1 MNNEKQPNPNP
12 NDEIDLGVLFSKI
25 KRGFNRLGNSLLRAF
40 LRFYLYLKSNV
51 FWLGGIIVFGSSIG
65 LMLEYRQGELFEVN
79 VLVKPSLDAKN
90 YLYATIDDIN
100 TNIEAQDTAFL
111 SSLGMDIR
119 RMDGFEIKIVSLK
132 ADNIEKLEKE
142 LQFLNVLK
150 ESGLDEFTEQLTN
163 SILQDRA
170 TQELLITFYFTDPEI
185 GEEYAQKI
193 VNFLNINPYYKKLE
207 QVLISN
213 AEARILRNEELIAQV
228 DGLIENYT
236 KMMVEQ
242 QPATSGSLVLENK
255 EPLNVPSLFTLK
267 NELIK
272 DTEAKRVE
280 LENRNGP
287 VLVLSVGKAR
297 MANIHVVYK
306 KAVYIPAFLL
316 AVFFAISLLKAINR
330 KAQNMILN

>member
-1 MNNEKQPNPNP
+1 MSTEQQLKPTSS
-12 NDEIDLGVLFSKI
+12 DEIDLGLLFSKI
-25 KRGFNRLGNSLLRAF
+25 RSGFNRMGNSLLRGF
-40 LRFYLYLKSNV
+40 LLLYLYLKSNII
-51 FWLGGIIVFGSSIG
+51 WLAGLIVLGSSIG
-65 LMLEYRQGELFEVN
+65 LMLEYKDGELHEVN

-90 YLYATIDDIN
+90 YLYTTIDDIN
-100 TNIEAQDTAFL
+100 TNIEAQDTVFFA
-111 SSLGMDIR
+111 SLGMDIR
-119 RMDGFEIKIVSLK
+119 RMEGFEIEIVSLK
-132 ADNIEKLEKE
+132 ADNLEKLEKE

-170 TQELLITFYFTDPEI
+170 TQELLIVFYFRDPEI

-193 VNFLNINPYYKKLE
+193 IDFLNTNPFYKKLE
-207 QVLISN
+207 KVFISN
-213 AEARILRNEELIAQV
+213 AEARIQRNEELIAQV

-242 QPATSGSLVLENK
+242 QPSTSGSLVLENK

-287 VLVLSVGKAR
+287 VLVLNFGKVR
-297 MANIHVVYK
+297 MADMHVAYK
-306 KAVYIPAFLL
+306 KAILIPLLLL
-316 AVFFAISLLKAINR
+316 AGFFGISLLKAINR
-330 KAQNMILN
+330 KAQNMTLN